1 MKKYFFYF
9 LAILLIFQFHTGLA
23 CSGYKLT
30 IGDKTVLGS
39 NEDAWRTT
47 PHIWFEPSN
56 KQNKYGAAF
65 TGSRFDGANGY
76 APQSGMNEAGLAFE
90 RLASYYPLQKNE
102 SNKKHITNQTAF
114 LKNILHHCK
123 NVEEVQA
130 MIDQYNRSTFIEDV
144 FLYVDASGKYL
155 IVEPYKTIIGN
166 DQSYV
171 ISNFCP
177 SITSKEKAF
186 EIVRY
191 RNGVNLLNAKKDS
204 TPSFYKT
211 LSDTMHVCRNKI
223 GDGTLLTSIWNLRDK
238 TISLYFYHN
247 YDSVIHFNLKD
258 ELRKGEHSYCI
269 DKLFP
274 TNTEFEKL
282 KTYYTAKN
290 NIIVALSLIFL
301 GLILSSIAIYFLIS
315 YFHKNHSTLQRII
328 LIGTALI
335 NFILTFY
342 LYILFSNPNIYYFTA
357 PYTTDNSFLNKLSY
371 LPNTLLILIIPMIY
385 FNFRTNKPN
394 QSNHSFTLNTLCYFI
409 LLAIFYYWHLYT
421 FL

>member
-9 LAILLIFQFHTGLA
+9 LAVLLNFQFHTGLA

-76 APQSGMNEAGLAFE
+76 APQSGMNEVGLAFE
-90 RLASYYPLQKNE
+90 RLASYHPLQKSE
-102 SNKKHITNQTAF
+102 SNKKPITNQTAF

-123 NVEEVQA
+123 NVEEAQA
-130 MIDQYNRSTFIEDV
+130 MIDQYDRSTFIEDV
-144 FLYVDASGKYL
+144 FLYVDKDGKHL
-155 IVEPYKTIIGN
+155 VVEPYSTTIGN
-166 DQSYV
+166 EASYL

-177 SITSKEKAF
+177 SITSKEKAL
-186 EIVRY
+186 ELERY
-191 RNGVNLLNAKKDS
+191 RNGVLFLNKIKDS
-204 TPSFYKT
+204 TEDFYRK

-238 TISLYFYHN
+238 TINLYFYHN

-258 ELRKGEHSYCI
+258 ELLKGEHIYRI

-282 KTYYTAKN
+282 KSYYTAKN
-290 NIIVALSLIFL
+290 NNIIAL
-301 GLILSSIAIYFLIS
+301 GLILLALLLSSIAIYFLIS
-315 YFHKNHSTLQRII
+315 SFHKNHSPLQRII

-335 NFILTFY
+335 NFILTIY
-342 LYILFSNPNIYYFTA
+342 LYILFSNPNIYYFAA

-385 FNFRTNKPN
+385 FNFETNKPN